1 MGVYINKTPTLAA
14 IGRVEGYNENNTTP
28 SAITQQVRVDRL
40 KAAQPQFTGAVQGG
54 EFKNLFAVSNV
65 NLDHPRTKSD
75 FTAAQLC
82 GAPIRAEK
90 LDLIA

>member
-40 KAAQPQFTGAVQGG
+40 KAAQPQFKGAVQSG
-54 EFKNLFAVSNV
+54 EFKNLFAASNI
-65 NLDHPRTKSD
+65 NLNQPRAKSD

-82 GAPIRAEK
+82 GAPIKAEK